1 MKLKQLF
8 SRHKTGELVIKRRY
22 SSRVKLFVAGV
33 TVLVLIVGAGA
44 IFNYGLSTQGVDTVA
59 VFQRQSELRDEIRRL
74 KDENL
79 DLRET
84 LARAQRTLQMDKVAY
99 QDLQRKLDNSSQDIN
114 KLREELSF
122 YRNIISPPNKV
133 SGLQIERLNIE
144 RVGQPGDYVFRYKLV
159 LLQALKHDHTIYGKV
174 RLEVRGAQ
182 DGKDASLYYPLPG
195 DKQHNV
201 AFKYFQ
207 EFEGVMKLP
216 RNFQPTG
223 VKVSITTTS
232 PAAQTLEQNYGWPKL

>member
-1 MKLKQLF
+1 MNFKQLL
-8 SRHKTGELVIKRRY
+8 SRYKTGELVIKRRL
-22 SSRVKLFVAGV
+22 SPRTKLFVSGAA
-33 TVLVLIVGAGA
+33 LLALILGAGA
-44 IFNYGLSTQGVDTVA
+44 IYNYGLTSQGIDTLA
-59 VFQRQSELRDEIRRL
+59 VFARQSALRDEIRRL

-99 QDLQRKLDNSSQDIN
+99 QDLERKLESSSQDIN
-114 KLREELSF
+114 KLREEISF
-122 YRNIISPPNKV
+122 YRNIISPPNKI
-133 SGLQIERLNIE
+133 SGLQVERLNIE
-144 RVGQPGDYVFRYKLV
+144 RVGQVSDYAFRYKLV

-174 RLEVRGAQ
+174 RIEVRGAQ
-182 DGKDASLYYPLPG
+182 DGKDATLNFPAPG
-195 DKQHNV
+195 DKPHNV

-216 RNFQPTG
+216 RNFQPAG

-232 PAAQTLEQNYGWPKL
+232 PSAQTLEQNYGWPKL